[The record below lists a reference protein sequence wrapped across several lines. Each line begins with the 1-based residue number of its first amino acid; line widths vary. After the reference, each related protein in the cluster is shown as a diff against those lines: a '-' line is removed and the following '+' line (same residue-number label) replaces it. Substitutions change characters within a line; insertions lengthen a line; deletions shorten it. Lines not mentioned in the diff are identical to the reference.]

1 MVRIVTRILA
11 IACLALG
18 VCTACG
24 PAASAPSTS
33 APETTPSASL
43 FTAAAARTAR
53 AGTARTEMQ
62 MTMSSAGYQ
71 LQLHATGAYGWNPT
85 RGDINLVMVGGPTGN
100 ITIHELLLGHTM
112 YMKSP
117 LLSRNVPTHTPWVK
131 MNLDSVAATQGLGQ
145 LMDDNQNNPAQA
157 LTLLNGASN
166 SVTLVGKETVRD
178 TPATHYRVV
187 VDYKKLLNNLPA
199 KDRAAIAPT
208 IHTALQAMGGSTLP
222 MDVWVDDDGMVRRL
236 SYQMHMTL
244 PNSQLTTDSSIVMD
258 YFDFG
263 APVSVKAPPAGE
275 VTDVT
280 SRVNGS

>member
-18 VCTACG
+18 LCTACG

-117 LLSRNVPTHTPWVK
+117 
-131 MNLDSVAATQGLGQ
+131 

-244 PNSQLTTDSSIVMD
+244 PNSQLTTDSSMVMD